1 MKDKRIILI
10 GAGNVAHHLAPALL
24 KAGLN
29 LCQIYSRSIE
39 SARELGRKTGITY
52 TADLFGI
59 YPDGDI
65 YIFCVSDDA
74 LLSLFKS
81 IRINKEAIILH
92 TSGSLPMDIFKPYVT
107 YYGVL
112 YPLQTFT
119 KKRDLDFKEIP
130 LCIEASNPEVLE
142 VLRGLT
148 RLLSVR
154 VEEISSEKRKTL
166 HLAAVFANN
175 FVNHLYGI
183 AGQILEQEGLDFSLL
198 RPLIFETAHKVM
210 LITPETSEERI
221 REIDNHTEGFIYMV
235 SSAAITGAQKDF
247 NEQKQAYFKRI
258 EAMQLKNPRMI
269 GFGISNRQTYEAAAS
284 HAAGCIIGSKFVTL
298 LKEENGDA
306 AKAVDR
312 LQEALRQ

>member
-1 MKDKRIILI
+1 MNEYLP
-10 GAGNVAHHLAPALL
+10 VA
-24 KAGLN
+24 KK
-29 LCQIYSRSIE
+29 Y
-39 SARELGRKTGITY
+39 
-52 TADLFGI
+52 DL
-59 YPDGDI
+59 
-65 YIFCVSDDA
+65 
-74 LLSLFKS
+74 
-81 IRINKEAIILH
+81 
-92 TSGSLPMDIFKPYVT
+92 
-107 YYGVL
+107 
-112 YPLQTFT
+112 
-119 KKRDLDFKEIP
+119 
-130 LCIEASNPEVLE
+130 
-142 VLRGLT
+142 
-148 RLLSVR
+148 R
-154 VEEISSEKRKTL
+154 VI
-166 HLAAVFANN
+166 
-175 FVNHLYGI
+175 
-183 AGQILEQEGLDFSLL
+183 
-198 RPLIFETAHKVM
+198 M

>member
-166 HLAAVFANN
+166 HLAAVFAR
-175 FVNHLYGI
+175 
-183 AGQILEQEGLDFSLL
+183 QILEQEGLDFSLL

-210 LITPETSEERI
+210 LMTPENAQTGPARRGDESILGMHKAMLKDNRKLLNLYTQLSDSI
-221 REIDNHTEGFIYMV
+221 RASV
-235 SSAAITGAQKDF
+235 LKSA
-247 NEQKQAYFKRI
+247 EQKAESDNKPL
-258 EAMQLKNPRMI
+258 ML
-269 GFGISNRQTYEAAAS
+269 
-284 HAAGCIIGSKFVTL
+284 TL
-298 LKEENGDA
+298 W
-306 AKAVDR
+306 
-312 LQEALRQ
+312 

>member
-1 MKDKRIILI
+1 
-10 GAGNVAHHLAPALL
+10 
-24 KAGLN
+24 
-29 LCQIYSRSIE
+29 
-39 SARELGRKTGITY
+39 
-52 TADLFGI
+52 
-59 YPDGDI
+59 
-65 YIFCVSDDA
+65 
-74 LLSLFKS
+74 
-81 IRINKEAIILH
+81 
-92 TSGSLPMDIFKPYVT
+92 MDIFKPYVT

-198 RPLIFETAHKVM
+198 RPLF
-210 LITPETSEERI
+210 L
-221 REIDNHTEGFIYMV
+221 
-235 SSAAITGAQKDF
+235 
-247 NEQKQAYFKRI
+247 KR
-258 EAMQLKNPRMI
+258 LTK
-269 GFGISNRQTYEAAAS
+269 S
-284 HAAGCIIGSKFVTL
+284 C
-298 LKEENGDA
+298 
-306 AKAVDR
+306 
-312 LQEALRQ
+312 